1 MGTYRFFLAI
11 FVALSH
17 LGITFFAISTGISAV
32 VSFFLLSGFVMT
44 ALITKSYSTA
54 DRVGAFYLDRAMR
67 LFPQFLLYLVATLAV
82 VLLLKP
88 QSIYLSDLTPVK
100 VALNAL
106 MIPLNFFMVGDLMT
120 GMLMPQ
126 AWSLGLE
133 AVFYLVIPWLII
145 LKLRVP
151 AFIASAAVFLCAYA
165 GAIDSDT
172 WAYRLL
178 PGSLFIFLLGSFM
191 HGRSPWKRRV
201 LIGSFITSVVL
212 SGVLLANPLLMRIAM
227 LDMLAGIA
235 FGVPMVLL
243 LKDLKL
249 PKIDTHL
256 GNISY
261 GVFLNHF
268 LLIWIFEHFGIRTWG
283 ALNTAV
289 LFACSIALA
298 ALTYRFIEKPVVDM
312 RHRLRRRLVDESE
325 PETTKFSAPA
335 RARAG
340 V

>member
-11 FVALSH
+11 LVALSH
-17 LGITFFAISTGISAV
+17 LGITFFTINTGISAV

-44 ALITKSYSTA
+44 ALITKSYSSA

-88 QSIYLSDLTPVK
+88 QSIYLSDLTSVK

-106 MIPLNFFMVGDLMT
+106 MIPLNFFMIGNLMT
-120 GMLMPQ
+120 GMPIPQ

-145 LKLRVP
+145 MK
-151 AFIASAAVFLCAYA
+151 AFIASVAVFLCAYA

-191 HGRSPWKRRV
+191 HGISPWKRRV

-212 SGVLLANPLLMRIAM
+212 SGVLLANPALMRIAM
-227 LDMLAGIA
+227 LDMLAGIV

-249 PKIDTHL
+249 PKIDTDL

-268 LLIWIFEHFGIRTWG
+268 LLIWIFEHFGVRTWG
-283 ALNTAV
+283 ALNAAA

-312 RHRLRRRLVDESE
+312 RHRLRRRLVDESA
-325 PETTKFSAPA
+325 PETTKSPAPA
-335 RARAG
+335 
-340 V
+340 